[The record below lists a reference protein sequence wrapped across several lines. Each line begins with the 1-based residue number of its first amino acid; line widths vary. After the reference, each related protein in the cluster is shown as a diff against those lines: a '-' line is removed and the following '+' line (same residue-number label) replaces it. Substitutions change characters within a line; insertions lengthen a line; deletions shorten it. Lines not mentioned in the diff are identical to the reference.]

1 MNPEQP
7 VHENKTASPSESC
20 FERFWSVFPK
30 KVGKGAA
37 LSAWGKIKRP
47 SETVELIVTA
57 LKWQTCSQQWL
68 KDNGAYIP
76 HPATYLNQQRWL
88 DEPSSALAGSSN
100 RHTGFG
106 FGQYN
111 LGTKAELR
119 PGNRVVFKTG
129 WGAKE

>member
-30 KVGKGAA
+30 KVGRTAA
-37 LSAWGKIKRP
+37 EKAWKKIKRP
-47 SETVELIVTA
+47 SETVELIMAA
-57 LKWQTCSQQWL
+57 LAWQTGSQQWL

-76 HPATYLNQQRWL
+76 HPANWLAAERWL
-88 DEPSSALAGSSN
+88 DERPTQMQS
-100 RHTGFG
+100 RHSGFG

-129 WGAKE
+129 WGAKG